1 MLACVALCVNESV
14 AMATNLAIDPNL
26 LDEALQVGGLP
37 TKKDTV
43 NQALT
48 EFVQRRKQQ
57 EITKLFGTLPPDDN
71 YDYKQGR
78 K

>member
-1 MLACVALCVNESV
+1 MLACVGLCVEVSV

-26 LDEALQVGGLP
+26 LNEALLVGGLA

-48 EFVQRRKQQ
+48 EYVQRRKQQ
-57 EITKLFGTLPPDDN
+57 EVTKLFGTLPCDED
-71 YDYKQGR
+71 YDYKKGR

>member
-1 MLACVALCVNESV
+1 
-14 AMATNLAIDPNL
+14 MATNLAIDPDL
-26 LDEALQVGGLP
+26 LNEALQISGLN

-57 EITKLFGTLPPDDN
+57 EITRLFGDLPCDEN
-71 YDYKQGR
+71 YDYKKGR

>member
-1 MLACVALCVNESV
+1 
-14 AMATNLAIDPNL
+14 MATNLAINSEL
-26 LDEALQVGGLP
+26 LDEALKVGGLS

-48 EFVQRRKQQ
+48 EYVQRRKQQ
-57 EITKLFGTLPPDDN
+57 EVTKLFGVLPCDED
-71 YDYKQGR
+71 YDYKKGR